1 LFRFQASWARHDDR
15 VWSWAEAVAFGDAA
29 ELAARLNALLQPARA
44 ATASAA
50 PASVTTAGGF
60 MGILS

>member
-1 LFRFQASWARHDDR
+1 MQDDWF
-15 VWSWAEAVAFGDAA
+15 WSWAEAVALGDAA
-29 ELAARLNALLQPARA
+29 GLAAWLNALLQPARA

-50 PASVTTAGGF
+50 PASVTTAGRF